1 MLEKEKEIWKDV
13 PGYEGY
19 YQASNLGR
27 VRSVDRRIFTKN
39 GQYRMYKGKIL
50 REGISSGYQTTGL
63 HKEGVY
69 RTFKNSQLVAM
80 AFLNHKADRY
90 KIVIDHINGNITD
103 DRLSNLRVVT
113 HRENLSTCFRSDKK
127 KLTSQYAGVSWN
139 KRAGKWYAKI
149 QYKGVHISLGYYD
162 VELDASMAYQ
172 TALGKI
178 KDSTF
183 KREDYSPKRYSK
195 YRGVTF
201 CKTNRVWIA
210 QITLNKKTKYIGKF
224 KTELEAHNAYQK
236 ALKQKQNGIAFF
248 S

>member
-1 MLEKEKEIWKDV
+1 MIQKENEIWKNI

-27 VRSVDRRIFTKN
+27 VRSVDRGVLTKN

-50 REGISSGYQTTGL
+50 RGGICSGYQSTGL
-63 HKEGVY
+63 CKEGVS
-69 RTFKNSQLVAM
+69 RVFQHSQLVAM
-80 AFLNHKADRY
+80 AFLNHKPDRY
-90 KIVIDHINGNITD
+90 KIVVDHINGDISD

-113 HRENLSTCFRSDKK
+113 HRENLSSCFRSDKK
-127 KLTSQYAGVSWN
+127 KQASQYVGVNWS
-139 KRAGKWYAKI
+139 KRAGKWYALI
-149 QYKGVHISLGYYD
+149 QYKGVRIYLGSYD

-183 KREDYSPKRYSK
+183 KREDYRPKRHSK
-195 YRGVTF
+195 YKGVTF
-201 CKTNRVWIA
+201 CKNNRVWIA
-210 QITLNKKTKYIGKF
+210 QITVNKKTKRIGNF

-236 ALKQKQNGIAFF
+236 ALKQRQNVTPL
-248 S
+248 

>member
-1 MLEKEKEIWKDV
+1 MIEKKEVWKDI

-27 VRSVDRRIFTKN
+27 VRSVDRGVLTKN

-50 REGISSGYQTTGL
+50 RGGVSSGYQTSGL
-63 HKEGVY
+63 CKEGVY
-69 RTFKNSQLVAM
+69 RTFKHSQLVAM
-80 AFLNHKADRY
+80 AFLNHKPNRY
-90 KIVIDHINGNITD
+90 KIVVDHINGDISD

-127 KLTSQYAGVSWN
+127 KLTSQYAGVNWS
-139 KRAGKWYAKI
+139 KQAGKWCARI
-149 QYKGVHISLGYYD
+149 QYKGVLISLGYYD

-183 KREDYSPKRYSK
+183 KRKDYRPKRYSK

-201 CKTNRVWIA
+201 CKRNRVWIA
-210 QITLNKKTKYIGKF
+210 QITVNKKTKYIGNF

-236 ALKQKQNGIAFF
+236 ALKQKKDGIALF